1 MVYHVHPRSIRGNTH
16 KPRYKGAAV
25 TNYDWLLYCLLQRY
39 FKRQPGLCD
48 QITFQIPEAFDVR
61 YKVFNRRFMLTHGDR
76 LGARGGDG
84 FIGAMGP
91 IMRGESKIRGISGA
105 LGIDYDHLLVCHYHQ
120 YLELP
125 HDRGFV
131 NGSLKGYDEYCLGNR
146 FMPAPPIQALFFVE
160 PKRIGSREPI
170 YLEDPHDHGPAA
182 WLSVPAG

>member
-91 IMRGESKIRGISGA
+91 IMRGRA
-105 LGIDYDHLLVCHYHQ
+105 RYA
-120 YLELP
+120 
-125 HDRGFV
+125 
-131 NGSLKGYDEYCLGNR
+131 GSVAHWVSTMTTCWSATTTNTWSCR
-146 FMPAPPIQALFFVE
+146 MTA
-160 PKRIGSREPI
+160 GS
-170 YLEDPHDHGPAA
+170 
-182 WLSVPAG
+182 